1 MKRETKSMKH
11 FLHMLIGC
19 GLPMLLIFVLP
30 LFGVSEGITLTVFM
44 VLMLGCHL
52 LMMRGH
58 MSDHSDAH
66 TKHKEDRHEST

>member
-1 MKRETKSMKH
+1 MKH

-30 LFGVSEGITLTVFM
+30 LFGVSEGITLTVFI

-52 LMMRGH
+52 LMMRGY
-58 MSDHSDAH
+58 MTDHSDH
-66 TKHKEDRHEST
+66 DYKHAGEPP

>member
-1 MKRETKSMKH
+1 MKH

-30 LFGVSEGITLTVFM
+30 LFGVSEAITMTVFI

-58 MSDHSDAH
+58 MSDHSNDR
-66 TKHKEDRHEST
+66 EDRHE

>member
-1 MKRETKSMKH
+1 MKH

-30 LFGVSEGITLTVFM
+30 LFGVSEGVTLTIFI

-52 LMMRGH
+52 MMMRGH
-58 MSDHSDAH
+58 MGDHSDH
-66 TKHKEDRHEST
+66 QTNERKEQKHNE

>member
-1 MKRETKSMKH
+1 MKH

-30 LFGVSEGITLTVFM
+30 LFGVSEGITLTVFI

-58 MSDHSDAH
+58 MTDRSDYS
-66 TKHKEDRHEST
+66 KNREDNYE